1 MLINKR
7 DLSIFRKTFVFKV
20 TACKMLKILILH
32 SAIIQRST
40 FSQASLILSLFK
52 FIISQSP
59 LCCLVPFVP
68 FTAFF
73 QDFFVFQPVP
83 MYPKCVRIGICFLI
97 LTLILVL
104 TLYLI
109 LFLYLFLIDSIC
121 YVCYTVCSKS
131 GICYVCYNIINH
143 GIPQPFSV
151 PVYHIM
157 EFDVLSCF
165 ICLISSQLSVFAQL
179 FSVHSDAI
187 DRIMIR
193 RI

>member
-1 MLINKR
+1 MHSFAFFLLSTFCVKMLKMLINKR

-73 QDFFVFQPVP
+73 
-83 MYPKCVRIGICFLI
+83 
-97 LTLILVL
+97 
-104 TLYLI
+104 
-109 LFLYLFLIDSIC
+109 
-121 YVCYTVCSKS
+121 
-131 GICYVCYNIINH
+131 NH